1 MFEPPSLFLAA
12 VVTCVGGAVRGFT
25 EFAGP
30 MMLLPVMTLLF
41 GPVAGV
47 VTVLLVNLKRN
58 LILVPEATRAE
69 LWRAAI
75 PAPIYMVS
83 TFCGSRLFQGFNETL
98 FRRAVLIVVI
108 CVSISGLVI
117 TCS

>member
-1 MFEPPSLFLAA
+1 MDQLS
-12 VVTCVGGAVRGFT
+12 GG
-25 EFAGP
+25 
-30 MMLLPVMTLLF
+30 
-41 GPVAGV
+41 GPVD
-47 VTVLLVNLKRN
+47 LKRN